1 MIKKIS
7 EYFMGFTIA
16 SAPILS
22 LYRLGPISVSLYL
35 MLFCY
40 LFLVHDKLYCF
51 KRNKCMPIWHLALVL
66 AFLSING
73 LFLPYA
79 GYGVLFS
86 ILMMLIET
94 FMLLPIMASCSRQ
107 AALRSYMLIGY
118 ICCFVAI
125 YQCYS
130 DIVGLPHYSGRFEF
144 LELDSSVSGWMEDS
158 FGYRFN
164 SLFSEPSYF
173 AIYLLPLVAYSLI
186 SHCYINAT
194 IFSFCLILS
203 SSSTGIIGLVLV
215 LIYEICYKNLYLN
228 KDYKSLLLIIGIAL
242 VGIYFFLQNAELV
255 GMFLRSS
262 NKITEISSGNS
273 DDRLFGGIDLFYE
286 LSLKESM
293 LGVGLS
299 QMGNYFFM
307 NGHRNIAN
315 YANTI
320 VYTLLNSGIIGLI
333 FLLVFY
339 YRTYKLSQKY
349 GNFAVFLIFLAVSC
363 IDPILFNQRFF
374 HFIYFIYFVN
384 CNLLSKQ
391 HSV

>member
-1 MIKKIS
+1 M
-7 EYFMGFTIA
+7 
-16 SAPILS
+16 
-22 LYRLGPISVSLYL
+22 
-35 MLFCY
+35 
-40 LFLVHDKLYCF
+40 
-51 KRNKCMPIWHLALVL
+51 
-66 AFLSING
+66 
-73 LFLPYA
+73 
-79 GYGVLFS
+79 
-86 ILMMLIET
+86 
-94 FMLLPIMASCSRQ
+94 
-107 AALRSYMLIGY
+107 
-118 ICCFVAI
+118 
-125 YQCYS
+125 
-130 DIVGLPHYSGRFEF
+130 
-144 LELDSSVSGWMEDS
+144 
-158 FGYRFN
+158 
-164 SLFSEPSYF
+164 
-173 AIYLLPLVAYSLI
+173 
-186 SHCYINAT
+186 
-194 IFSFCLILS
+194 S

-307 NGHRNIAN
+307 NGHRNVAN